1 MRTDVNLN
9 SPYEVRK
16 AALQAVF
23 DALGPVGFTLFMQ
36 QIEPGTGDYTKEKY
50 ERPEMTMDEIK
61 AEIQALR
68 ERKKNHSDN

>member
-50 ERPEMTMDEIK
+50 EHPEMTMDEIK

>member
-16 AALQAVF
+16 ATLEVVF
-23 DALGPVGFTLFMQ
+23 DSLGPVGFALFMQ

-61 AEIQALR
+61 AELNAIKELQ
-68 ERKKNHSDN
+68 NNDC

>member
-16 AALQAVF
+16 AALEAVF
-23 DALGPVGFTLFMQ
+23 DSLGPVGYALFMQ

-61 AEIQALR
+61 ASLKKLR
-68 ERKKNHSDN
+68 ERKNNDC